1 MRRTIEDFLLNEWQ
15 MGALLGDKPEKAYF
29 VKCDRSTMTQN
40 DLDNG
45 RLVCLIGVAAA
56 AARRVRDLPH
66 RPVDRGPQGLA
77 TAARLKGAT
86 DMAVLRDR
94 PYVQFNF
101 LVDLGDGNTDGPE
114 AGFQECSNLGMEVTV
129 AEYRN
134 GNEKENSVRKITGLN
149 KATDVTLK
157 RGVIGSL
164 NLYHWLDQIRNGDQ
178 TRTADRHDPAPE
190 RGPHRGRADL
200 EAAAR
205 ADHQARQRPVQR
217 QGHRRRDGGAD
228 ARLRAA
234 GDGVA
239 RVTVACRHAG
249 CRASASSASAPA
261 STRVLPRMDVAAFVG
276 FAASRPARTRRWRS
290 RTRREF
296 AALFGGDAPL
306 AWDAARAASRC
317 APTSRRPCARSS
329 ATAAGAAGSCALRA
343 PVRSPATSKCP
354 GWRAWGPRGSSRRT
368 LRARSEGSWADGL
381 RVATTL
387 QSATLA
393 LVEGDGA
400 RFTFAVSR
408 PGDVAPG
415 DLIRLTSDE
424 DILIF
429 AVESVLPA
437 PLASPLSGDRRARV
451 TATALPGS
459 VVRLLREPPI
469 PEAAGKAVYRDDSGT
484 RRTADASVAGP
495 SLTDRL
501 ALDVHGP
508 APAEGSLLS
517 VDLPGGRVWMAVDEV
532 RTSSDPDAVL
542 ALGALARP
550 ADATPAA
557 YGPARFAERLTFEL
571 LVRRGATESWRL
583 ADLGFAPGHRRHPG
597 DLPTDLD
604 LLRNRDGEPFEPA
617 PDLWSAAAA
626 PRFPL
631 AGHGAEPAL
640 LLPLGRPFV
649 PSGFAG
655 PRAPDRSGFERDGL
669 EPFDERVFLDDA
681 LGEDGTR
688 TLLASADALR
698 YHGDAPRALRGIH
711 ALLGVDEATIVAV
724 PDAVQPRWEPAEV
737 QRVTAPDAI
746 PPRFRPEWWRF
757 LPCTPAPPEDPAAVA
772 ISEHYLCASERLTPA
787 PELSAGEPERGGLE
801 LSWTP
806 VGVAGATT
814 YVLEESAAP
823 DWSDATVAYRGA
835 ASHRRLPARAG
846 TRYHRVRAEAGAQAT
861 DWSNPVTVKV
871 DPPRALAVA
880 APVGGHFLAC
890 DTLLLKPP
898 RLSAVEPTS
907 AGSFVV
913 RWSPST
919 EPGAEYVLEEALR
932 PDWSDARELYRGP
945 KWSVSL
951 HGRSAAVYYYRV
963 RAVLGDASSDWSVG
977 IAVRVDGAR
986 RWEREPVDAY
996 RPDTLLTVQR
1006 ALMRMCAA
1014 RGDLFAVLG
1023 LPAHYR
1029 EDDAITHAHTLSG
1042 HDPLDDD
1049 LRTRSFAALYHPWL
1063 TAPEGSEP
1071 GAFRL
1076 SPPDGAAAGVMARR
1090 AAGRGAWVAPA
1101 NEPLRDVV
1109 ALTPRDPPGGARRP
1123 AGRTGQCGP
1132 P

>member
-1 MRRTIEDFLLNEWQ
+1 M
-15 MGALLGDKPEKAYF
+15 
-29 VKCDRSTMTQN
+29 
-40 DLDNG
+40 
-45 RLVCLIGVAAA
+45 
-56 AARRVRDLPH
+56 
-66 RPVDRGPQGLA
+66 
-77 TAARLKGAT
+77 
-86 DMAVLRDR
+86 
-94 PYVQFNF
+94 
-101 LVDLGDGNTDGPE
+101 
-114 AGFQECSNLGMEVTV
+114 TV
-129 AEYRN
+129 ASPRRLP
-134 GNEKENSVRKITGLN
+134 GVRF
-149 KATDVTLK
+149 
-157 RGVIGSL
+157 
-164 NLYHWLDQIRNGDQ
+164 Q
-178 TRTADRHDPAPE
+178 
-190 RGPHRGRADL
+190 
-200 EAAAR
+200 
-205 ADHQARQRPVQR
+205 
-217 QGHRRRDGGAD
+217 
-228 ARLRAA
+228 
-234 GDGVA
+234 
-239 RVTVACRHAG
+239 RHAL
-249 CRASASSASAPA
+249 A
-261 STRVLPRMDVAAFVG
+261 STLVLPRMDVAAFVG
-276 FAASRPARTRRWRS
+276 IAASGPLHTPVAVEDEV
-290 RTRREF
+290 EF
-296 AALFGGDAPL
+296 EALFGRDAPL
-306 AWDAARAASRC
+306 GFDAHAGVPMRAHLAPAVRAFFRNGGRRC
-317 APTSRRPCARSS
+317 WIVRV
-329 ATAAGAAGSCALRA
+329 AGAGAESGDFEVPGLARLGPAGLE
-343 PVRSPATSKCP
+343 PAH
-354 GWRAWGPRGSSRRT
+354 

-871 DPPRALAVA
+871 DPLRALAVA

-1109 ALTPRDPPGGARRP
+1109 ALTPRIRREALVALREAQVNVVRHEPRGVLSLTADTLSTDPELRPIGVRRLLTLLRRAAILHGTGYVFDPNDDTLRRDVQRGFAGLLGQLYARGAFAGATPDEGFRVVTGSP
-1123 AGRTGQCGP
+1123 PNTFQSIDAGRLLVELRVAPSQPLAFLDVRLVQAGDGRLTAESR
-1132 P
+1132 